1 MTTPAGVI
9 FDMDGTL
16 LDSMFYWNQVPADC
30 LRQIYGKEPKPDL
43 MDRLKV
49 MTLHQGCDWVRR
61 EYGLFRRRRR
71 NPRRHQRSDEA
82 VLHSARAR
90 QRRCAELAGTAA

>member
-30 LRQIYGKEPKPDL
+30 LRQIYGREPKPDL

-49 MTLHQGCDWVRR
+49 MTQSQG
-61 EYGLFRRRRR
+61 
-71 NPRRHQRSDEA
+71 
-82 VLHSARAR
+82 
-90 QRRCAELAGTAA
+90 

>member
-30 LRQIYGKEPKPDL
+30 LRQIY
-43 MDRLKV
+43 
-49 MTLHQGCDWVRR
+49 
-61 EYGLFRRRRR
+61 
-71 NPRRHQRSDEA
+71 
-82 VLHSARAR
+82 ARAVTG
-90 QRRCAELAGTAA
+90 CAGNTGSPPVLMRSATASMP

>member
-49 MTLHQGCDWVRR
+49 MTLHPGCDWVRR
-61 EYGLFRRRRR
+61 DYGL
-71 NPRRHQRSDEA
+71 SAGADEIRDGMNA
-82 VLHSARAR
+82 P
-90 QRRCAELAGTAA
+90 CASKTVRGAGWNSCINRTCPW